1 MPEDRVSKPAYFLSD
16 AHLGGYPEVEATS
29 IPMLHGLLEEIL
41 SRKGDLYIVGDLID
55 FWIEYSTVV
64 PRKPFK
70 VLARLSSMV
79 DAGCR
84 VAYVAGNHDFWMGDF
99 LSDEVGLETYPEYLD
114 TTIGGRRF
122 YISHGD
128 GVATT
133 GDTGYRTLKS
143 FLHNPL
149 VTATFKTLHPDIG
162 LFLARRFSQSSR
174 KRSSSLDEDNEHLL
188 HSFTRK
194 KAAQG
199 FDYVILGHMHKP
211 YTFEAGGATCLVV
224 GDWISHFTYGLFND
238 GKLELKYYG
247 VTH

>member
-99 LSDEVGLETYPEYLD
+99 LSDEVGLETYPEYLE

-247 VTH
+247 VRS

>member
-1 MPEDRVSKPAYFLSD
+1 MSEDRVSRPSYFVSD

-29 IPMLHGLLEEIL
+29 IPLLHSLLEEIL

-55 FWIEYSTVV
+55 FWIEYSSVV

-99 LSDEVGLETYPEYLD
+99 LSDEVGLETYPEYLE

-149 VTATFKTLHPDIG
+149 VTATFKALHPDIG

-188 HSFTRK
+188 HSFTKK
-194 KAAQG
+194 KARQG

-238 GKLELKYYG
+238 GKLELKHYG
-247 VTH
+247 VRS

>member
-29 IPMLHGLLEEIL
+29 IPMLHGLFEEIL

-84 VAYVAGNHDFWMGDF
+84 VAYVAGNHDFWMGNF

-247 VTH
+247 VRS

>member
-1 MPEDRVSKPAYFLSD
+1 
-16 AHLGGYPEVEATS
+16 
-29 IPMLHGLLEEIL
+29 MLHGLFEEIL

-84 VAYVAGNHDFWMGDF
+84 VAYVAGNHDFWMGNF

-247 VTH
+247 VRS

>member
-1 MPEDRVSKPAYFLSD
+1 MPENRVSKAVYFLSD
-16 AHLGGYPEVEATS
+16 AHLGGYPDIEATS
-29 IPMLHGLLEEIL
+29 LPMLYALLDEIL
-41 SRKGDLYIVGDLID
+41 ARRGDLYIVGDLID

-99 LSDEVGLETYPEYLD
+99 LSDDVGLETFPECVEA
-114 TTIGGRRF
+114 TIDGKRF

-133 GDTGYRTLKS
+133 GDPGYRTLKS

-149 VTATFKTLHPDIG
+149 VTAAFKSLHPDVG
-162 LFLARRFSQSSR
+162 LYLARQFSQSSR
-174 KRSSSLDEDNEHLL
+174 KRSSSLDKSNEHLL
-188 HSFTRK
+188 HSFTEK
-194 KAAQG
+194 KAAEG

-211 YTFEAGGATCLVV
+211 HRFEAGGATCLVV
-224 GDWISHFTYGLFND
+224 GDWIRHFTYGLFES
-238 GKLELKYYG
+238 GTLELKHWPRG
-247 VTH
+247 